1 MNSVTSRIVAA
12 IGWLIVAGCVI
23 ATYWPALHYIWIWD
37 DMQTVG
43 RYPQFSHLNWWHLL
57 GSSLPFSKDYFRPL
71 VVLSFLVENSISQ
84 QPALAHAIN
93 IAIQAMNAIL
103 VGLLAASFWQDQ
115 QRGNRLA
122 MLAAALLYGLHPALV
137 EDVAWVSGRFDL
149 LFTLFILLGLLADTR
164 LAPGLRR
171 TITVSLLFMAALL
184 SKETAIV
191 FPVLL
196 ILWRAGRG
204 VRPFSNGNKAEFV
217 GIALMIAADVAVRYA
232 LFGYL
237 FTRDNGIDDIPLGST
252 LQRWLL
258 PGGAF
263 YGYVKLTA
271 LPFGTAGTLHWVDLP
286 YAINNWKAWAGWL
299 LLLGGGALAFVLT
312 RRRSAT
318 VQAHGYLLAAF
329 ILCLLPV
336 IHFVL
341 TPFLMGNTLFADR
354 LLQLP
359 LVFACVSL
367 YGAMTASSLS
377 TRNPLPT
384 TALMISIA
392 MIFAAWSRL
401 LLPVWSNDLVLWSTM
416 VRDHPD
422 CSYCKMNLAISTSFI
437 DPDKSMQLA
446 IQSRDEAQQSW
457 QRVQSDRVVASDLTQ
472 QKRYQDALGYIDD
485 AIRTSRY
492 KRETALLY
500 CQKASLFMDLN
511 QINQAI
517 NAIHQSAEVD
527 HHLSKYF
534 LVVNLQL
541 AIRTH
546 NQTAALRL
554 YHMFMPILTD
564 EEQLIWRTR
573 MIRAFPKLGLDQ
585 LNISADPMHRS
596 AS

>member
-1 MNSVTSRIVAA
+1 MNPVTSRIVA
-12 IGWLIVAGCVI
+12 ITGWLIVAGSVI
-23 ATYWPALHYIWIWD
+23 ATYWPTLHFAWIWD

-43 RYPQFSHLNWWHLL
+43 RYPQYSHLDWWHLL
-57 GSSLPFSKDYFRPL
+57 GSSLPFSKDYYRPL

-84 QPALAHAIN
+84 QPGLGHAIN

-103 VGLLAASFWQDQ
+103 VGLLAASFWQGRQ
-115 QRGNRLA
+115 MNRLA

-137 EDVAWVSGRFDL
+137 EGVAWVSGRFDL
-149 LFTLFILLGLLADTR
+149 LFTLFILLGLLADTK
-164 LAPGLRR
+164 LTPGLRR

-184 SKETAIV
+184 SKETAVV
-191 FPVLL
+191 FPLLL

-204 VRPFSNGNKAEFV
+204 IRPFSAGNRAEFI
-217 GIALMIAADVAVRYA
+217 GIALVIAADLAIRYA
-232 LFGYL
+232 LFGFL
-237 FTRDNGIDDIPLGST
+237 FVRDTGIDDIPLGSP

-263 YGYVKLTA
+263 YGYVKLTL

-286 YAINNWKAWAGWL
+286 YAVNNWKAWAGWL
-299 LLLGGGALAFVLT
+299 LLLGGSALAFVLT
-312 RRRSAT
+312 RRRSIT
-318 VQAHGYLLAAF
+318 VRAHGYLLAAF
-329 ILCLLPV
+329 IICLLPV

-367 YGAMTASSLS
+367 YGAMTTSDFS

-384 TALMISIA
+384 TALIIAVA

-401 LLPVWSNDLVLWSTM
+401 LLPVWSNDLVLWSNM
-416 VRDHPD
+416 VHDHPD

-437 DPDKSMQLA
+437 DPDKSMQMA

-457 QRVQSDRVVASDLTQ
+457 QRIQSDRVVASNLTR
-472 QKRYQDALGYIDD
+472 QKRYQEAISYIDD
-485 AIRTSRY
+485 AIRVSRH

-500 CQKASLFMDLN
+500 CQKASLYMDLN
-511 QINQAI
+511 QMDLAI
-517 NAIHQSAEVD
+517 DAIHRSAVAYN
-527 HHLSKYF
+527 HLSKYF

-546 NQTAALRL
+546 SQVAALRL

-585 LNISADPMHRS
+585 LKVTADQIH
-596 AS
+596 